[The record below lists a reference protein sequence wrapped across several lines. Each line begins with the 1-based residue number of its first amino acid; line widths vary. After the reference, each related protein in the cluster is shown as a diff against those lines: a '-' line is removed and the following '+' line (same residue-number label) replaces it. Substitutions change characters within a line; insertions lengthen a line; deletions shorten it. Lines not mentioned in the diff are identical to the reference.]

1 VTAAAPETPAV
12 TPGQADEP
20 LTLHAQVTQ
29 IAAGLKR
36 EADLIE
42 ADPHLNPLI
51 RPAIAE
57 AYRTAAGRIDIALSD
72 DSRRPVRTVRDGISQ
87 ALANL
92 RRMGDACA
100 PSRAAKVRAALAECE
115 RAVREAYGEPA

>member
-1 VTAAAPETPAV
+1 VSAPESAAV

-20 LTLHAQVTQ
+20 LSLRAQVAQ
-29 IAAGLKR
+29 VAAGLKR

-57 AYRTAAGRIDIALSD
+57 AYRTAAGRIDISLSD
-72 DSRRPVRTVRDGISQ
+72 DSRRPARTARDGISQ
-87 ALANL
+87 ALSNL

-115 RAVREAYGEPA
+115 RAVREAYGEEQ

>member
-1 VTAAAPETPAV
+1 VTAAAPETPA

-20 LTLHAQVTQ
+20 QTLRAQVAQ

-42 ADPHLNPLI
+42 ADPYLNPLI

-57 AYRTAAGRIDIALSD
+57 AYRTAAGRVDIALSD
-72 DSRRPVRTVRDGISQ
+72 DSRRPVRTVRDGIDQ
-87 ALANL
+87 ALKNL

-115 RAVREAYGEPA
+115 RAVREAYGEDQ